1 MACYIQPINRLC
13 RNPKETLRKLSANP
27 KDANR
32 NSLEMEGNPGEI
44 LRSRSQKDSRRNP
57 KETLRKLSAN
67 PKDAKRKSL
76 EMEGNTKGNLR
87 DP

>member
-1 MACYIQPINRLC
+1 M
-13 RNPKETLRKLSANP
+13 KSKKTLRTRDGN
-27 KDANR
+27 
-32 NSLEMEGNPGEI
+32 LEGI
-44 LRSRSQKDSRRNP
+44 LRRRSQKDSRRNP

-67 PKDAKRKSL
+67 PKDARRKPL